1 MPVAKRTVRRMKH
14 SIAIAIGLAALAAGC
29 KEKAKQTPAATTA
42 PTTPTVD
49 AATAAPAPDPVKPS
63 AFLPAKL
70 DAKQGVL
77 FAAEPGGTID
87 GKSAS
92 GAIEKLAD
100 GTVVEV
106 GEIVEPDMSSGD
118 TPPTAQVTVGGKTYT
133 VRSQDVLTEAN
144 LARSPDGTA
153 AVFSV
158 ITSCGDLC
166 HTAAW
171 IVNSAG
177 KRASLGE
184 GGVDTVTAWRKDGKE
199 VAIGS
204 ASLVIVSL
212 PDLTVRTLDR
222 YTAPA
227 YGPDGT
233 LYVRDH
239 DGSAF
244 TLGANDKA
252 SRVWKAPK
260 QPAADSEEEEE
271 EGEYGADAP
280 SPVTFDPAGKPKYS
294 LE

>member
-1 MPVAKRTVRRMKH
+1 MPAAKRTFRRMKH
-14 SIAIAIGLAALAAGC
+14 SIAIAIGLAAFAAGC
-29 KEKAKQTPAATTA
+29 KEKAKQAPAATTA
-42 PTTPTVD
+42 ATTPAVD
-49 AATAAPAPDPVKPS
+49 AAAAAPAPDPVKPS
-63 AFLPAKL
+63 AFLLAKL

-77 FAAEPGGTID
+77 FAAEPGGTIE

-92 GAIEKLAD
+92 GAVEKLAD

-118 TPPTAQVTVGGKTYT
+118 TPPTAQVTVDGKTYT
-133 VRSQDVLTEAN
+133 VRTQDVLTEGN

-158 ITSCGDLC
+158 ITGCGDLC

-204 ASLVIVSL
+204 GGLVIVTL

-244 TLGANDKA
+244 TLGVNDKA
-252 SRVWKAPK
+252 TRVWKAPK
-260 QPAADSEEEEE
+260 QQPADSDEE
-271 EGEYGADAP
+271 EGEYGGDAP
-280 SPVTFDPAGKPKYS
+280 TPVTFDPAGKPKYA
-294 LE
+294 LDE

>member
-1 MPVAKRTVRRMKH
+1 MKH
-14 SIAIAIGLAALAAGC
+14 SIALAISLAALAPGC
-29 KEKAKQTPAATTA
+29 KEKAKPPPAGSTAPAA
-42 PTTPTVD
+42 D
-49 AATAAPAPDPVKPS
+49 AATAAPTPEPAKPL

-70 DAKQGVL
+70 AEKLGVL
-77 FAAEPGGTID
+77 FAAAQGGTIE

-92 GAIEKLAD
+92 GAIEKLKD

-133 VRSQDVLTEAN
+133 VRTHEVLTEAN

-153 AVFSV
+153 AIFSV
-158 ITSCGDLC
+158 VTSCGDLC
-166 HTAAW
+166 HTDAW
-171 IVNSAG
+171 LVTSAG

-204 ASLVIVSL
+204 SGLVIVAL
-212 PDLTVRTLDR
+212 PDLTVRTLDD

-252 SRVWKAPK
+252 TRVWKAPK
-260 QPAADSEEEEE
+260 QPAADSDEGE
-271 EGEYGADAP
+271 EGEYGGDAP
-280 SPVTFDPAGKPKYS
+280 TPVTFDPAGKPKYA

>member
-1 MPVAKRTVRRMKH
+1 MPRAGRTVCPMKH
-14 SIAIAIGLAALAAGC
+14 SIAIAIALAAFAAGC
-29 KEKAKQTPAATTA
+29 KDKAKQTPAGTTA
-42 PTTPTVD
+42 PTAD
-49 AATAAPAPDPVKPS
+49 AATAAPAPDPAKPS

-70 DAKQGVL
+70 AEKQGVL
-77 FAAEPGGTID
+77 FAAEQGGTID

-92 GAIEKLAD
+92 GAIEKLKD

-106 GEIVEPDMSSGD
+106 GEIVEADMSSGD
-118 TPPTAQVTVGGKTYT
+118 TPPTAQITVGGKTYT
-133 VRSQDVLTEAN
+133 VRPQDVLTEAS
-144 LARSPDGTA
+144 LARSPDGSV

-158 ITSCGDLC
+158 LTSCGDMC
-166 HTAAW
+166 HSDVW
-171 IVNSAG
+171 ILNSAG
-177 KRASLGE
+177 KRVSLGD

-199 VAIGS
+199 VAVG
-204 ASLVIVSL
+204 AEGLVIVAL
-212 PDLTVRTLDR
+212 PDLAVRTLDR

-252 SRVWKAPK
+252 TRVWKAPK
-260 QPAADSEEEEE
+260 QPAADAEEEEE
-271 EGEYGADAP
+271 EGSYGGAP
-280 SPVTFDPAGKPKYS
+280 TPVTFDPAGKPKYA